1 MHKCGSRGKLRYYT
15 ISSAYASKLGCFAKP
30 EVDFAQPCNLSFIDS
45 FAIAGGEAKLYE
57 VDFQINVIFGKPDRR
72 ANCGKNDCRFQ
83 PFKLAL
89 IFVKEH

>member
-1 MHKCGSRGKLRYYT
+1 MFTSECASYSDARNFHNLP
-15 ISSAYASKLGCFAKP
+15 SKLGCFAKP

-57 VDFQINVIFGKPDRR
+57 VNFQFNVLFGKPDRR
-72 ANCGKNDCRFQ
+72 ANCGKSDYRFQ

-89 IFVKEH
+89 IFK